1 MFDSSS
7 AEKRVAAAGYNL
19 LDVGSKWAADRLPK
33 GTRGLFWVG
42 DYDNSSCSW
51 QVSDSELRSEVRGA
65 VGDRKVAGY
74 FFSDEPDPFAC
85 PNAPRQ
91 HRERSGL
98 IHSLDP
104 KKFTVV
110 DVDANS
116 GRDSLRQIPLW
127 RGAAD
132 YIALDPY
139 PCYPGKACNYAWISA
154 VIRAANRAHI
164 RYWGVAQAFSDS
176 DWRWPSPAEE
186 RHMLRQWAA
195 SKQSGFMT
203 FAWSWAGNT
212 LADRPALVKALSDFN
227 HGRLGTSLRPA
238 VAPHR
243 HRPRHKHPPRRKKHR
258 VRGGHAPVIAAAG
271 DICGSK
277 TDCAPTAAL
286 LARIKPARVL
296 PLGDNAYPDGTRA
309 QYDQYYAPNWGRFK
323 AKTSPV
329 PGNHD
334 YHTADAPGY
343 FGYFGARAKGAYY
356 SYNLGR
362 WHLIALDGEI
372 GLDRGSAQERWLRA
386 DLAANKR
393 QCTLAYWHEPRFS
406 SGTEHGSDSDLDP
419 FWRDLYA
426 AHADIV
432 LNGHEHN
439 YERFAPQ
446 NPSGDADSRGI
457 REFVVGT
464 GGSSHYP
471 FGTPLQTSQ
480 VRNNTT
486 YGVLKLT
493 LGRGSY
499 HWEFVPVRGG
509 SFHDSGSGRC
519 H

>member
-7 AEKRVAAAGYNL
+7 AEKQVASAGFNL

-51 QVSDSELRSEVRGA
+51 QMSDSELRSEVRGA
-65 VGDRKVAGY
+65 IGDRKVAGY

-91 HRERSGL
+91 HRDRSNL
-98 IHSLDP
+98 IHSLDR
-104 KKFTVV
+104 KKFTVI

-116 GRDSLRQIPLW
+116 GRASLRQIPLW
-127 RGAAD
+127 RGAAE

-154 VIRAANRAHI
+154 IIRAANRAHI

-176 DWRWPSPAEE
+176 DWRWPTPAEE

-203 FAWSWAGNT
+203 FAWSWAGNS
-212 LADRPALVKALSDFN
+212 LASRPGLVRALSDFN
-227 HGRLGTSLRPA
+227 HGRLGRSTRPA
-238 VAPHR
+238 VAPRR
-243 HRPRHKHPPRRKKHR
+243 HRPRHKHPPRRRHPAP
-258 VRGGHAPVIAAAG
+258 RGRHAPVIAAAG
-271 DICGSK
+271 DICGSR
-277 TDCAPTAAL
+277 TDCAP
-286 LARIKPARVL
+286 
-296 PLGDNAYPDGTRA
+296 DGTLA
-309 QYDQYYAPNWGRFK
+309 QYDDYYAPNWGRFK
-323 AKTSPV
+323 GKTRPV

-334 YHTADAPGY
+334 YHTNDAPGY
-343 FGYFGARAKGAYY
+343 FRYFGPRAKGAYY
-356 SYNLGR
+356 SYDLGT

-372 GLDRGSAQERWLRA
+372 GLDSGSPQERWLRA
-386 DLAANKR
+386 DLAAHKR
-393 QCTLAYWHEPRFS
+393 RCTLAYWHEPRFS
-406 SGTEHGSDSDLDP
+406 SGSEHGSDSDFAP

-446 NPSGDADSRGI
+446 NPSGTADSRGI

-471 FGTPLQTSQ
+471 FGTPLRTSQ

-486 YGVLKLT
+486 FGVLKLT

-499 HWEFVPVRGG
+499 RWEFVPVRGS
-509 SFHDSGSGRC
+509 SFHDSGSGECR
-519 H
+519 